1 MATLRVCVWASHVAS
16 DSENILCKLF
26 CYNILQWFIRGI
38 FLIENIL
45 RPMIFSSYIHFVFI
59 LLPMILFS
67 CSYLA
72 SLSPYSLLWLLWWYP
87 SRALLHK
94 HPSFSLPLSPSL
106 LPNSFLPSL
115 PPSLALLLLPPLSF
129 SLSPSLPPLLLTHGF
144 NL

>member
-1 MATLRVCVWASHVAS
+1 MWLATAKIYCVNYFA
-16 DSENILCKLF
+16 NTC
-26 CYNILQWFIRGI
+26 ILQWFIRRI
-38 FLIENIL
+38 FLIKNIL
-45 RPMIFSSYIHFVFI
+45 HPMIISSYIHFVFI

-115 PPSLALLLLPPLSF
+115 HPSSPSPPPSSF
-129 SLSPSLPPLLLTHGF
+129 SLFLPFPSPSPLLLTHGF